1 MLEGLYSAAA
11 GMAAQQ
17 QRLDAISNDLANV
30 STTGYKSERIGFRD
44 LLYNSPGDAAGAG
57 VGLGAGSAAETVGR
71 TQAQGALESTG
82 DPLDVAIQ
90 GDGYLQ
96 VRRADGTTALT
107 RDGSLRLDAR
117 GRLGTADGD
126 LLQPPVTVPPG
137 TQPRDVSI
145 SANGTVAAN
154 GRTVGRIA
162 LVTVSATD
170 RLQPVGNSLSL
181 PTAGSGA
188 PRAAS
193 AATTLKQGAL
203 EGSNVDMGDEMVDMI
218 DAQRAYSMTS
228 RAIQTQDQMAAV
240 ANQVKQ

>member
-30 STTGYKSERIGFRD
+30 STTGYKSMRVGFRD
-44 LLYNSPGDAAGAG
+44 LLYNSAGPAAGPT
-57 VGLGAGSAAETVGR
+57 VRLGAGAATDTLGR
-71 TQAQGALESTG
+71 SQEQGALQSTG
-82 DPLDVAIQ
+82 NPLDVAIQ

-96 VRRADGTTALT
+96 VRRANGSSALT

-137 TQPRDVSI
+137 TALRDLVI
-145 SANGTVAAN
+145 SPNGTVAAN
-154 GRTVGRIA
+154 GRTVGRIQ
-162 LVTVSATD
+162 LVTVPASD
-170 RLQPVGNSLSL
+170 RLQPIGTSLSVA
-181 PTAGSGA
+181 TAGSGA
-188 PRAAS
+188 PRAAT

-203 EGSNVDMGDEMVDMI
+203 EGSNVNMGDEMVDMI
-218 DAQRAYSMTS
+218 DAQRAYAMTS
-228 RAIQTQDQMAAV
+228 RAIQTQDQIAAV
-240 ANQVKQ
+240 ANQVKS